1 MEEIEFRFEYAFD
14 LFKRCQVVRWMIY
27 KALELREEVETS
39 YKLELCTVL
48 MDMDEIVCKGYE
60 ISQ

>member
-1 MEEIEFRFEYAFD
+1 MEKIKFRFEYAFD

-27 KALELREEVETS
+27 KALELRGEVETS
-39 YKLELCTVL
+39 YQLELCTVL
-48 MDMDEIVCKGYE
+48 MDMDEIVCEGHE